1 MYYNLS
7 NFIRIPNFY
16 LSLFIFILSFL
27 SIEAKSMVTIL
38 QGPPKIL
45 RHVVMF
51 KFKESSTAADVKKVE
66 EAFVTLPKKIKSIK
80 SIEFGTNN
88 SPENLNQ
95 GFTHCFIL
103 TFKSEKDRDDYL
115 PHPDHKAFGKVLGP
129 HLDKVMV
136 LDYWAK

>member
-1 MYYNLS
+1 MTKSFCNHRYYFPLL
-7 NFIRIPNFY
+7 II
-16 LSLFIFILSFL
+16 IFTLL
-27 SIEAKSMVTIL
+27 TIELKSMESGF

-66 EAFVTLPKKIKSIK
+66 EAFMALPKKIKTIK

-95 GFTHCFIL
+95 GFTHCFIM
-103 TFKSEKDRDDYL
+103 TFKYEKERDEYL
-115 PHPDHKAFGKVLGP
+115 HQPVHKVLDKVLGP

>member
-1 MYYNLS
+1 MNNTKLL
-7 NFIRIPNFY
+7 RKFY
-16 LSLFIFILSFL
+16 FSLLIFILS
-27 SIEAKSMVTIL
+27 SMNIEAKNMESIV
-38 QGPPKIL
+38 QGPPKSL

-51 KFKESSTAADVKKVE
+51 KFKESSTADDVKNVE
-66 EAFVTLPKKIKSIK
+66 AAFMALPKKIKTIK

-129 HLDKVMV
+129 HLDKVLV
-136 LDYWAK
+136 FDYWAK